1 MPERDRDPPRGD
13 GFEEEQAEF
22 MRGRPIDVPRPVF
35 DDDDDPF
42 DELVGGAHL
51 DAAFTAED
59 AKQRKGNYIIPFGL
73 TSSGKTTFLASL
85 FKYIDESP
93 LLDSQIV
100 IPERRKVP
108 NYAGQAML
116 NKWQEVFNTGRFLG
130 PSQVGDIGIR
140 ELTYEVQP
148 NKGQRTKLIFNV
160 IEVAG
165 EDLEKVIAKE
175 GLDPRLP
182 AAIEAVFLNK
192 NIRPVIVLVVHPN
205 QIENDL
211 LFGNLMSW
219 LNRNVKHR
227 IKTFSLA
234 VIVANPDLAL
244 HRLHKRRPDT
254 VGQTRLDG
262 KLAVMYLQIFAP
274 RTFAIFN
281 GWTKAKRA
289 ISPFYVGEIEQLERG
304 QDALERI
311 VDFDRR
317 NASQV
322 FGWVYRQFTGRKLG
336 HSWLKRIFRNINE

>member
-1 MPERDRDPPRGD
+1 MSERDRDPPRGD

-22 MRGRPIDVPRPVF
+22 LRGRPIDVSHSNF
-35 DDDDDPF
+35 DDGGTSF
-42 DELVGGAHL
+42 DGLVGGAHL

-59 AKQRKGNYIIPFGL
+59 ARQRKGNYIIPFGL
-73 TSSGKTTFLASL
+73 RGSGKTTFLASL

-116 NKWQEVFNTGRFLG
+116 NEWQKIFNNAGRFLG
-130 PSQVGDIGIR
+130 ATPEGDEYIR

-148 NKGQRTKLIFNV
+148 NKGQRTKLLFNV
-160 IEVAG
+160 IEVSG
-165 EDLEKVIAKE
+165 EDLQQVIAKE
-175 GLDPRLP
+175 GEDPRLP

-205 QIENDL
+205 RTDNDL
-211 LFGNLMSW
+211 LFGNMMSW
-219 LNRNVKHR
+219 LNRNVKNR
-227 IKTFSLA
+227 LKTFSLA

-244 HRLHKRRPDT
+244 RHLHDKRPDMI
-254 VGQTRLDG
+254 GQKRLDG
-262 KLAVMYLQIFAP
+262 KLAIMYLQAFAP

-281 GWTKAKRA
+281 SWLKSKRA
-289 ISPFYVGEIEQLERG
+289 ITPFYIGKLEKLDG
-304 QDALERI
+304 FDKERI
-311 VDFDRR
+311 TKFNNR

-322 FGWVYRQFTGRKLG
+322 FGWMYRQTTGRKLG
-336 HSWLKRIFRNINE
+336 LSFVQRLFRTFNE